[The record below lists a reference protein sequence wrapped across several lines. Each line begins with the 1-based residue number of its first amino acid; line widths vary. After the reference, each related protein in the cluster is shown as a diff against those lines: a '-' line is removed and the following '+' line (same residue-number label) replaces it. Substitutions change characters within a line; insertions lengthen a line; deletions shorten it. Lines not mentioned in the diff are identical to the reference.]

1 MKTNNN
7 DLAAVPSTA
16 LLGDF
21 SESDYNALMYF
32 CTESSPERWCEWE
45 AKLNAI
51 RYLYPEFIA
60 ALELKRKATSHFY
73 AVVDAMKYPPNPGVL
88 QPAAPAGR
96 EQRVVGG
103 PN

>member
-1 MKTNNN
+1 MKEEPR
-7 DLAAVPSTA
+7 DLPPVACTA

-21 SESDYNALMYF
+21 SESDYTALMYF

-51 RYLYPEFIA
+51 RFLYPEFIA

-73 AVVDAMKYPPNPGVL
+73 AVVDAMKYPPNPTENRAAHLVRGTVPPVVL
-88 QPAAPAGR
+88 R
-96 EQRVVGG
+96 
-103 PN
+103 